1 MKNYLSR
8 DSFDL
13 TRQLLLKMR
22 TTFLM
27 LLVFASSLFATNVN
41 SQVARVSIAIKNAN
55 VLQVIKAIES
65 QTDYLFV
72 YDKSEIDVTRK
83 VDLIAEN
90 KSVADVLSGLFS
102 NTNVIYAMEGSN
114 IILMPTGRTSQQQ
127 KTYSGKVTDTSGV
140 PLPGVS
146 VAVKGTTNGTITD
159 AYGNYRISN
168 VAENTTLQFSFVG
181 MKMQEIKAE
190 GKTTINVTLTEETI
204 GIEEVVAIGYGTTKK
219 KDLTSSITTVNSKD
233 FNVGAHTNVMQL
245 LQGKVPGLNITKDG
259 NPTGATSVMLRGPST
274 LRTGAAQEPLYVVD
288 GVPGGIISSMDDVL
302 SMDILRDASA
312 TAIYGSRAANG
323 VIIVTTKRGEE
334 NNAKISYNAYFGV
347 EAISNKIDMMSGD
360 EYRSFL
366 SKNGLSPDGDDNVST
381 NWMDEVT
388 RLGISHNNNVSI
400 GGGTSKTTYFASA
413 TYKDVQ
419 GIIKETGLKTLS
431 MMANVKQ
438 KAFNDRLTVGLT
450 ITTGLT
456 DSQLLPSS
464 NTDGTSLSG
473 NRDFLLNM
481 INYLPTVS
489 IKKADGTYTEN
500 FSHPGAKNPVALLE
514 QNDADNRDKNFMG
527 TAQVQFN
534 VMKGLDLEMN
544 ASYQNNQTNGRI
556 YYGKSS
562 SLAQGYNGMAI
573 RNEYEGEKKLLEA
586 FGSYSKTIDRHD
598 FKLLVGYSWQED
610 VNGNGFQSSNT
621 NFISDEISYNN
632 LGLGSGYTGMI
643 PNYGTTAIG
652 TLRMISGYA
661 RVNYSFANKYL
672 FQATVRRDGSSA
684 FGTNNRWGTFPSASI
699 GWRILEES
707 FMKNQH
713 IFDNLKLRAGYGIS
727 GNSLGF
733 DPLISKL
740 RYATSGKFYSNGS
753 FISGIT
759 PTQNENPDLKWES
772 TSMLNIGLD
781 FSALKGRL
789 SGTVEWYDKITKD
802 LIWAYSV
809 PATEYYV
816 GSLTANVGEM
826 ENKGWEVSLSA
837 IPVKTT
843 HFIWN
848 TTFNVSFNHN
858 NINSLSNDK
867 FQLSYIKTAGVG
879 EHGQSGYLSQI
890 IEEGHPI
897 GQFYIWKY
905 AGHNSDGVSQ
915 FYKADGT
922 TTINP
927 SPDDHFYEGNA
938 QPKATGGWYNSF
950 NYKRFSLDLLFRGVT
965 GNKIL
970 DVTRADLNY
979 PAEATHYNMPLM
991 TADEPI
997 NDTRAHYSSSRYLE
1011 KGDYI
1016 RLENVTLA
1024 YSFKIANQAIKNLRI
1039 YSTVNN
1045 VFVITGYKGMDPE
1058 VYMGGNTPGI
1068 DNGNFYPKTRTFI
1081 FGVNVDF

>member
-1 MKNYLSR
+1 
-8 DSFDL
+8 
-13 TRQLLLKMR
+13 MR

-127 KTYSGKVTDTSGV
+127 KIYSGKVTDTSGV

-438 KAFNDRLTVGLT
+438 KAFNDRLKVGLT

-991 TADEPI
+991 TEDEPI